1 MLASL
6 ALCLIHCYPLLDNRI
21 IIWRGERGGGRGI
34 VVGNYGLISN
44 FVINANYILYSL
56 TSFYQDA
63 ITWTA
68 EFFIY
73 SRIYQLWCFTFL
85 GNGRF
90 ARIPKQNKYC
100 KIKLIYEIP
109 SIDIIIDSSKEIHT
123 FVVVY
128 GHCHPKSLKQ
138 IKDLWDTLSM

>member
-73 SRIYQLWCFTFL
+73 SRICQLWCLTLL
-85 GNGRF
+85 GDSRL
-90 ARIPKQNKYC
+90 AQISKQNKYC
-100 KIKLIYEIP
+100 KQILMSEIILKDILIELVNQLFIQ
-109 SIDIIIDSSKEIHT
+109 KHT
-123 FVVVY
+123 HFS
-128 GHCHPKSLKQ
+128 GFIWSLAPKYL
-138 IKDLWDTLSM
+138 